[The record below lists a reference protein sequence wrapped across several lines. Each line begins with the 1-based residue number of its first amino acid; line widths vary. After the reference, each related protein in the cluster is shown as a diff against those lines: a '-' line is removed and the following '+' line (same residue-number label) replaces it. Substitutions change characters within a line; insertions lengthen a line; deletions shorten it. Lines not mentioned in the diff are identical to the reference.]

1 MIPIPIAKFMPSNE
15 LGTFIDLSKKRG
27 IKNLNAYYV
36 EYHKRTSL
44 PIASY
49 ILTIIAVALAFR
61 KKRGGTGMNL
71 AMGIGIMFVY
81 VFLMKIAEVL
91 GAVAG
96 VNSFLYVWLPNIIFG
111 CLAIYLYVHAR
122 K

>member
-1 MIPIPIAKFMPSNE
+1 MPSNE
-15 LGTFIDLSKKRG
+15 LSAFIALSKKRG

-36 EYHKRTSL
+36 EYYKRTSL

-61 KKRGGTGMNL
+61 KKRGGTGINL
-71 AMGIGIMFVY
+71 AIGISVMFVY
-81 VFLMKIAEVL
+81 VFLLKIAEVL

-96 VNSFLYVWLPNIIFG
+96 VNSLLYVWIPNVIFG
-111 CLAIYLYVHAR
+111 CLALYLYLNAR